1 MDGWGGGGSAL
12 GGEEG
17 RGKLEKG
24 MRIEKHFEVYGHVFM
39 QKMAGK
45 RTPHPH
51 AEELGFMT

>member
-1 MDGWGGGGSAL
+1 MVWEGGG
-12 GGEEG
+12 E
-17 RGKLEKG
+17 LEKG

>member
-1 MDGWGGGGSAL
+1 MDGGVEVVHWVGRR
-12 GGEEG
+12 GGE
-17 RGKLEKG
+17 LEKG